1 MSQERWNWST
11 LTLRHTITKDSIYHG
26 NVSKETTL
34 AFYQHLWI
42 NDVTI
47 IDRHTSENSSSIL
60 SLQQSK
66 DMKSTPRQ
74 ETWYKT
80 NRHAATDISN
90 ITSDKGMFLRQIPH
104 LYTWYSAP
112 SRHTHTN
119 ALTYMARTKHR
130 RTYLPYNSLHR
141 VSGQYT
147 VWVKKNPPPRG
158 RDIFSFFSQTVE
170 NL

>member
-1 MSQERWNWST
+1 MSLERWNWST

-60 SLQQSK
+60 LLQQSK

-104 LYTWYSAP
+104 LYTFTPWYSAP

-119 ALTYMARTKHR
+119 ALTYMARTKQR
-130 RTYLPYNSLHR
+130 RTYLPYNYLHR

-147 VWVKKNPPPRG
+147 VWVKKSPP
-158 RDIFSFFSQTVE
+158 
-170 NL
+170 